1 MKSTKSTKN
10 LYWFVEFP
18 THQYNEDVKDLAYD
32 NRLEI
37 IDARFK
43 SSIDPKLAVSDKDAP
58 KLTKAK

>member
-1 MKSTKSTKN
+1 MSDKKKF
-10 LYWFVEFP
+10 WFVEFP
-18 THQYNEDVKDLAYD
+18 THQYKEDVKELAYD

-37 IDARFK
+37 VDARFK